1 MMRAVYLEAERRLK
15 KGNNPY
21 VRFKEKYWNDPAK
34 FVKDCVWFRGKKDER
49 ATNYQLGIMND
60 LIRYK
65 RVAIRGPRGL
75 GKTAI
80 AAWIIL
86 WFALTR
92 DGRDWKI
99 GTTASVWRQVNEFL
113 WPEVHKWTRALRW
126 ERIGRSPL
134 TRNELMKVRLELE
147 TGHAFGVAS
156 TNAGYV
162 EGAHAKHLL
171 YIFDEARLIPDAMW
185 NSTEGAFSSPDT
197 DEAFALAISTPGEPV
212 GRFYDIHEQRPGLE
226 DWHPRHVTLAEATL
240 EKRISKTWAERMKVL
255 WGESS
260 SQYQNHVLGNFAV
273 ADEEGLIPIHWVEAA
288 NTRYKA
294 NGASTDTDIGI
305 GIDIGRTRDQSVIAV
320 RRGSTI
326 TDIHRLPTTDTM
338 GTTGLIIN
346 YLRMNDLTNT
356 EPVVDV
362 VGIGAGVVDR
372 LREQSIDVIAY
383 HASERTDFKDKSGEL
398 EFLNKRAAG
407 WWKLREALDPAGD
420 NALALPPDD
429 VLLREIT
436 APHWEST
443 STGKIKVDSK
453 KAIRKRIH
461 RSTDS
466 ADAII
471 MALYGADLENTFAGG
486 TVGVI
491 EIPTR
496 NQRSVWLA

>member
-1 MMRAVYLEAERRLK
+1 MMRAVYLEAEKRFK
-15 KGNNPY
+15 KSNNPY
-21 VRFKEKYWNDPAK
+21 IRFKEKYWDDPAK
-34 FVKDCVWFRGKKDER
+34 FVRDCVWFRGKKDER

-65 RVAIRGPRGL
+65 RVAVRSPRGA
-75 GKTAI
+75 GKTGT
-80 AAWIIL
+80 AAWLIL
-86 WFALTR
+86 WYALTR

-99 GTTASVWRQVNEFL
+99 VTTASVWRQVDEFL
-113 WPEVHKWTRALRW
+113 WPEIHLWARALRW
-126 ERIGRSPL
+126 ERIGRSPF

-156 TNAGYV
+156 TDPGYV
-162 EGAHAKHLL
+162 EGVHAKHLL
-171 YIFDEARLIPDAMW
+171 YVFDEAKNISDDIW
-185 NSTEGAFSSPDT
+185 DSTEGAFSGSE
-197 DEAFALAISTPGEPV
+197 EAFALAISTPGEPH
-212 GRFYDIHEQRPGLE
+212 GRFFDIHDRRPGLE
-226 DWHPRHVTLAEATL
+226 DWYPRHVTLAEALL
-240 EKRISKTWAERMKVL
+240 EKRIDKDWVERNKLL
-255 WGESS
+255 WGEISA
-260 SQYQNHVLGNFAV
+260 QYQNHVLGNFAV
-273 ADEEGLIPIHWVEAA
+273 ADDEGLIPIHWVEAA
-288 NTRYKA
+288 NVRYKS
-294 NGASTDTDIGI
+294 NGTSTSTDIGI

-372 LREQSIDVIAY
+372 LREQGISVIAY

-407 WWKLREALDPAGD
+407 WWRLREALDPAAD
-420 NALALPPDD
+420 TSLALPPDD
-429 VLLREIT
+429 VLLRELT

-471 MALYGADLENTFAGG
+471 MALYGADLEASFAGG
-486 TVGVI
+486 TVGVV
-491 EIPTR
+491 EIPVR
-496 NQRSVWLA
+496 QWLA